1 MNAVDQRKID
11 LVPLLQLG
19 LEGVLRRQRFDE
31 FPPGLRI
38 EADLGAGWCW
48 KIVDPATS
56 EVLRFLTLVPA
67 RVSTL
72 LKNNAL
78 DEFTLSVIS
87 NALMNYAA
95 VQPEKPQE

>member
-19 LEGVLRRQRFDE
+19 LEEVLRLQQLKE

-38 EADLGAGWCW
+38 EPDLGGHPRW
-48 KIVDPATS
+48 KIVAPTTS
-56 EVLRFLTLVPA
+56 EVIGSFTLEPA
-67 RVSTL
+67 RMIDL
-72 LKNNAL
+72 AKKDAL
-78 DEFTLSVIS
+78 DDYTRTKIR

-95 VQPEKPQE
+95 LQPKEPQE